1 MNAIPDLPES
11 IGQLHTSLRE
21 LLSDTSL
28 QLKCIGDIADTI
40 LETLGEKWYLTGLP
54 GPTEFIAG
62 EYWSS
67 VRDEIRAAEIATPSI
82 IPFNYLESR
91 TNEYT
96 LAQVCEECYMPA
108 DMAAELIIQLRHRKA
123 IRDDLKR
130 QAERNKNK
138 VSILLHGKVS
148 NEEPITTRIIR

>member
-1 MNAIPDLPES
+1 MNAPQALPES
-11 IGQLHTSLRE
+11 IGQLYTSLLE

-28 QLKCIGDIADTI
+28 QIKSVWDIADTI

-67 VRDEIRAAEIATPSI
+67 VRDDLRAAEVATPSI
-82 IPFNYLESR
+82 IPLNYLESR

-96 LAQVCEECYMPA
+96 LAQVCEECFIPP
-108 DMAAELIIQLRHRKA
+108 DTTAELIIQLRHRKV
-123 IRDDLKR
+123 IRDDLRR
-130 QAERNKNK
+130 QTEQKKNK
-138 VSILLHGKVS
+138 VHILLHWEMY
-148 NEEPITTRIIR
+148 NEGTKTTRIMR